1 MLKDKAS
8 YVCPDIGNSFKI
20 LFSGDICKYWTK
32 AKIVIFLEK
41 LLKNEM
47 TNFFWGVICEERAGD
62 EFANALC

>member
-47 TNFFWGVICEERAGD
+47 TNFFSGVICKYGTKG
-62 EFANALC
+62 